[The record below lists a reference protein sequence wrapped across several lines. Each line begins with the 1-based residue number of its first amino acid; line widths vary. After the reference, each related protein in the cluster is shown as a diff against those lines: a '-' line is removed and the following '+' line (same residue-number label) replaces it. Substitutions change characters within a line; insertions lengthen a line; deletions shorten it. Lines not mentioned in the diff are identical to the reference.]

1 MSQHHDPVSFG
12 SPRFSTVAHGAFE
25 VTAAYFPAR
34 LHLEPHTHE
43 RSVVAVTLS
52 GRWTSRL
59 GGRTCES
66 APGHVLVEPAGDRHS
81 NDFAGGGA
89 RVLIVQPDPAAAE
102 LLNPCRR
109 LLTSLA
115 HRPSV
120 ATHAVALRLAR
131 ELARPDDL
139 SPLAVQG
146 LCLELLATAGREHAR
161 TPVARAPWLRVV
173 EDYLREH
180 FRDTPALQTL
190 AKLAGVH
197 PSHLARAFR
206 RQYGMSPAQ
215 FLRARRLEWA
225 LAALRETREPIAAI
239 AHQAGF
245 ADQSHFTRL
254 FRGATGLTPAR
265 FRAWVQRV
273 PEARNVL
280 DDSGRSRHS

>member
-1 MSQHHDPVSFG
+1 MPQRHDPVSFG
-12 SPRFSTVAHGAFE
+12 SPRYSTVAHGPFE

-43 RSVVAVTLS
+43 RSVVAITLS

-81 NDFAGGGA
+81 NDFAAGGA
-89 RVLIVQPDPAAAE
+89 RVLIVQPDPTFDD
-102 LLNPCRR
+102 LLGPCRAF
-109 LLTSLA
+109 LTSLA

-161 TPVARAPWLRVV
+161 TPATREPWLAVV

-180 FRDTPALQTL
+180 FRETPALPTL
-190 AKLAGVH
+190 AALAGVH
-197 PSHLARAFR
+197 PSHLARVFR
-206 RQYGMSPAQ
+206 RRHGVSPAQ

-225 LAALRETREPIAAI
+225 LAALRETRESIAAI

-273 PEARNVL
+273 PDARNVL
-280 DDSGRSRHS
+280 DDSAGSRHS